1 MKDETE
7 SINQELKQSR
17 DHNKSI
23 DRGNRDNRE
32 SMEREKQSRDK

>member
-17 DHNKSI
+17 DNNKSI
-23 DRGNRDNRE
+23 DRDNRDRE